1 MAAEPRVALEDLEWM
16 LGTWRVEGRVDG
28 RAVRGEARIHR
39 GVEGSVI
46 EARER
51 ILRADGSLDYEDLAI
66 YCWDDGARLLRV
78 YHFSAPSRVERYTVL
93 PLDGRPGL
101 HWMRSDLA
109 ARVVITP
116 AEGGWR
122 AEVWLGAEAEPASAL
137 RYSPASSSTAM
148 NQPAS

>member
-16 LGTWRVEGRVDG
+16 LGTWRVEGRIDG
-28 RAVRGEARIHR
+28 QPVRGEARVRR

-51 ILRADGSLDYEDLAI
+51 IFRADGGLDYEDLSV

-78 YHFSAPSRVERYTVL
+78 YHFSAPARMERYTVL
-93 PLDGRPGL
+93 PLDGRPGV
-101 HWMRSDLA
+101 HWMRGDLA

-116 AEGGWR
+116 AGTGWC
-122 AEVWLGAEAEPASAL
+122 AEVWLGTEGAPASAL
-137 RYSPASSSTAM
+137 RYSPASPSVAM
-148 NQPAS
+148 NQPPS